1 MWFSHTFWCASA
13 TWLKEADTR
22 SDDKS
27 SFVLTQRP
35 NCPTSYLLTIIA
47 KFLFDTLCCYSA
59 DPLHS
64 TIVNAVSQL
73 PRSIRRFSPESM
85 KVDSF
90 RIFSSLPPSTPQ
102 IRASHPDLQRLNAT
116 HVSSSQRHFWL
127 AHSTPVLLNSR
138 CFEFKKKNCK
148 SLRDDSS
155 PRKRNPAPFSQP
167 QPFRFISFMIF
178 KVII

>member
-85 KVDSF
+85 KVGSF
-90 RIFSSLPPSTPQ
+90 RIFPSLPPSTPQ

-138 CFEFKKKNCK
+138 CFELKKKTVNHYEMIVHPEK
-148 SLRDDSS
+148 EIPPLF
-155 PRKRNPAPFSQP
+155 PNPNPF
-167 QPFRFISFMIF
+167 
-178 KVII
+178 VLLAL

>member
-73 PRSIRRFSPESM
+73 PRSIRRFFPRIHESWQLS
-85 KVDSF
+85 DFLFTSSF
-90 RIFSSLPPSTPQ
+90 HSTNQ
-102 IRASHPDLQRLNAT
+102 G
-116 HVSSSQRHFWL
+116 VSSRSPTFECDPCLLITAALL
-127 AHSTPVLLNSR
+127 ARAFHSN
-138 CFEFKKKNCK
+138 
-148 SLRDDSS
+148 
-155 PRKRNPAPFSQP
+155 
-167 QPFRFISFMIF
+167 FIEQQMF
-178 KVII
+178 